1 VARAKQQ
8 LEFAEQSAARVRPLV
23 QQGFFSA
30 AKFDEADT
38 EIFVRRRA
46 LEEAQAALRHAQADE
61 LREWSENRALA
72 NAARTENERELE
84 RLTAGARPE
93 EIEAMQ
99 AEIESLGAKRAL
111 LHDQVERLVIR
122 SPHAGVITTP
132 RVKEKIGQY
141 VQKGEL
147 IAEVHDLEQL
157 TVEIDVAERDIGP
170 VRVGRPVV
178 LKARAYPGETF
189 RGVVTGIA
197 PAMRESDAATPVKT
211 VRVTTV
217 IDNGGQKLKS
227 RMSGYA
233 KIDCGTRPLWEV
245 LAHGV
250 VGALRVEVWSW
261 W

>member
-1 VARAKQQ
+1 
-8 LEFAEQSAARVRPLV
+8 
-23 QQGFFSA
+23 
-30 AKFDEADT
+30 
-38 EIFVRRRA
+38 
-46 LEEAQAALRHAQADE
+46 
-61 LREWSENRALA
+61 
-72 NAARTENERELE
+72 
-84 RLTAGARPE
+84 
-93 EIEAMQ
+93 MQ
-99 AEIESLGAKRAL
+99 AEIASLEAKRNL
-111 LHDQVERLVIR
+111 LQDQVERLVIR

-141 VQKGEL
+141 VNKGEL

-170 VRVGRPVV
+170 VRVGQPVT

-197 PAMRESDAATPVKT
+197 PAMQESDATTPVKT
-211 VRVTTV
+211 VRVATV
-217 IDNGGQKLKS
+217 IDNAGQKLKS

-233 KIDCGTRPLWEV
+233 KIDCGTRPLFEV